1 MVLAVIV
8 ACEIGFWVLLA
19 LGLAVRYLWGGK
31 RLSTVLLLGVPLLD
45 VVLLVT
51 AVIDMR
57 GGAQASWQHGLAAAY
72 LAYSVVFGHRTLKW
86 ADAKFAHRFAGGP
99 QPWRPP
105 AGGMARARY
114 EWGLWIRI
122 VLAYGIACAVLYGL
136 ILMVDDPS
144 RTAALTEFMAGAS
157 KIPLIALIWP
167 LSYTLF
173 PKKAGPEDSARSG
186 RSGRELRDAD
196 SRV

>member
-19 LGLAVRYLWGGK
+19 LGLAFRYLWGMR
-31 RLSTVLLLGVPLLD
+31 RLSAVLLLCVPLLD
-45 VVLLVT
+45 VILLFT

-57 GGAQASWQHGLAAAY
+57 GGAQGSWQHGLAAAY

-86 ADAKFAHRFAGGP
+86 ADARFAHRFAGGP
-99 QPWRPP
+99 EPERPP

-114 EWGLWIRI
+114 EWAVWIRI
-122 VLAYGIACAVLYGL
+122 AVAYGLGCAVLYGL
-136 ILMVDDPS
+136 ILMVDAPS
-144 RTAALTEFMAGAS
+144 RTAALSEFMAQAS
-157 KIPLIALIWP
+157 KVPLIALLWP

-173 PKKAGPEDSARSG
+173 PKKVSDGSP
-186 RSGRELRDAD
+186 
-196 SRV
+196 V